1 MSAALLKSVTLKH
14 IPQSSAPA
22 KIKVDLKLKPKTEIP
37 QAPPQPHIPAAIPI
51 PTSAPAPAD
60 PPASGGH
67 YNSDD
72 EPNLHDMFER
82 VIVQLKDRLSKKEHR
97 VRDLEA
103 KIMLEREQHELLL
116 AEKDQEIAQCRQE
129 LKKQAETYRTQVE
142 NLTKKFNQQ
151 LEMCNKLVDLALKT
165 NNLMKN

>member
-1 MSAALLKSVTLKH
+1 MSVLLKSV
-14 IPQSSAPA
+14 PQSFQPPHPPV
-22 KIKVDLKLKPKTEIP
+22 KIKVDLKPKTKSVNVEVEP
-37 QAPPQPHIPAAIPI
+37 EVA
-51 PTSAPAPAD
+51 SAVHTHVHAFVPEPVQ
-60 PPASGGH
+60 SS

-82 VIVQLKDRLSKKEHR
+82 VIVQLKDKLSKKEHR

-103 KIMLEREQHELLL
+103 KIMLEREQHQLLL
-116 AEKDQEIAQCRQE
+116 AEKDQELVTCRQE
-129 LKKQAETYRTQVE
+129 LKKQADTYRNQVDS
-142 NLTKKFNQQ
+142 LTKKFNHQ